1 MTKIQ
6 NSSITSSQVP
16 VLFAVNPDP
25 SSPTPDLLS
34 VLMVPPP
41 PESLYMESYST
52 QPSDS
57 GFLLYPILQ
66 HPERSFQNIN
76 LPTSL
81 RLCSSPE
88 RHCRVWP
95 LPIVPACLDRQ
106 DGWLLNLV

>member
-41 PESLYMESYST
+41 PESLYMESYS
-52 QPSDS
+52 
-57 GFLLYPILQ
+57 
-66 HPERSFQNIN
+66 
-76 LPTSL
+76 LPTLASFSTPSFNIQSDL
-81 RLCSSPE
+81 SK
-88 RHCRVWP
+88 
-95 LPIVPACLDRQ
+95 I
-106 DGWLLNLV
+106 